1 MTNTHKELLNLQT
14 SAEEKQNKEK
24 SSELLERE
32 RIENTPYTIIG
43 NQEKGYFLAFGKYK
57 VIENKPTKQE
67 VRDELEKRKW
77 FVMMDTVVCILDMIE
92 HNKISTIDKE
102 KK

>member
-1 MTNTHKELLNLQT
+1 MTNTHKELLKLQT
-14 SAEEKQNKEK
+14 SAEENQNN
-24 SSELLERE
+24 SNSTELLERE

-77 FVMMDTVVCILDMIE
+77 FVMIDTVICLLDIIE
-92 HNKISTIDKE
+92 HNKLHTVKDK
-102 KK
+102 